1 MKSKFLVQEIFFKN
15 SNDYKVARD
24 WKRAINFIIDYLPF
38 TIIYNIMIEN
48 CTYVHNSEQ
57 GLVTS
62 YANCN
67 EEYLILFGLWVFYF
81 LIFEGVFGR
90 TFGKLITR
98 TRVIC
103 SKTKKS
109 PSFSQIVSRTF
120 SRFIPFDLFSY
131 LSNYPIGW
139 HDSISGTRVV
149 DENAVN
155 WKLLHYYFFFGYL
168 PIKWK
173 RVAHV
178 ISIPLLI
185 YPPLLLF
192 PVIAL
197 ISWLIEGFYKNK

>member
-15 SNDYKVARD
+15 SNDYKITRY
-24 WKRAINFIIDYLPF
+24 WKRAINFVIDYLPV
-38 TIIYNIMIEN
+38 TIVFNELKNSCGTCEEN
-48 CTYVHNSEQ
+48 
-57 GLVTS
+57 
-62 YANCN
+62 
-67 EEYLILFGLWVFYF
+67 YLIFAVWFIY
-81 LIFEGVFGR
+81 IITFESIFGR
-90 TFGKLITR
+90 TPGKLVTR

-109 PSFSQIVSRTF
+109 PSFSQLVSRTF

-185 YPPLLLF
+185 YPPLVLF